1 MPLMNELAF
10 KFGQNSI
17 TYEYGRR
24 FVTINGEKH
33 RAGKYYY
40 LNVLESIS
48 DYPSLNNQMLSWIM
62 NIYNATNAVYNPD
75 VIRYVSDIQRCMT
88 VPELAGIDAFLT
100 VIYLAMFDLETS
112 KSFPNSLG
120 KDMVLRSCQAVL
132 LKQKTAKEAAVMFE
146 KKKVTSNDSCFD
158 NNTEC
163 YNEWDDYGTSG
174 EKYGYYNGYSD
185 DVIDDAFDG
194 CPEATWNVD

>member
-48 DYPSLNNQMLSWIM
+48 DSPSLSNQMLSWIM

-75 VIRYVSDIQRCMT
+75 IIRYVSDIQRCMT

-120 KDMVLRSCQAVL
+120 KFR
-132 LKQKTAKEAAVMFE
+132 
-146 KKKVTSNDSCFD
+146 
-158 NNTEC
+158 
-163 YNEWDDYGTSG
+163 
-174 EKYGYYNGYSD
+174 
-185 DVIDDAFDG
+185 
-194 CPEATWNVD
+194 

>member
-1 MPLMNELAF
+1 MNELAF

-75 VIRYVSDIQRCMT
+75 IIRYVSDIQRCMT
-88 VPELAGIDAFLT
+88 APELAGIDAFLT

-146 KKKVTSNDSCFD
+146 KKKLLQMIPVLITIQNITMNGMIMELLEKSMVTITDI
-158 NNTEC
+158 
-163 YNEWDDYGTSG
+163 
-174 EKYGYYNGYSD
+174 
-185 DVIDDAFDG
+185 VMML
-194 CPEATWNVD
+194 